1 MKSITLWLLGLAIGF
16 AASAGF
22 LAAQGRHRATAHDGP
37 YRVFISKPIV
47 GLGYTAG
54 ELYREHEYLSAML
67 NRLDAAGLD
76 PIRTEVMTQTLEGRQ
91 DEDRLL
97 VICRTR

>member
-1 MKSITLWLLGLAIGF
+1 
-16 AASAGF
+16 
-22 LAAQGRHRATAHDGP
+22 
-37 YRVFISKPIV
+37 
-47 GLGYTAG
+47 
-54 ELYREHEYLSAML
+54 ML

>member
-1 MKSITLWLLGLAIGF
+1 MKSITQWVTGLAICV

-22 LAAQGRHRATAHDGP
+22 LVAQQRHRDRAHDGP
-37 YRVFISKPIV
+37 YRVYISRPIV

-54 ELYREHEYLSAML
+54 DLCREHEYLSAMF
-67 NRLDAAGLD
+67 NQLDAAGLE
-76 PIRTEVMTQTLEGRQ
+76 PILSEVMTQTLEGRE

-97 VICRTR
+97 VICRAR